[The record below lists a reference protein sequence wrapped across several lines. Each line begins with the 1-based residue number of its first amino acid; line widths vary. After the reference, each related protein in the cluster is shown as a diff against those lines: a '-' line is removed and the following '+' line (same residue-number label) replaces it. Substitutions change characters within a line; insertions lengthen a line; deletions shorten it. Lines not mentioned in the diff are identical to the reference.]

1 MSRVLLFLLLLSQ
14 AKKKKSETA
23 LTTIPFKR
31 SKDIELPVRKMW
43 LFSHLHILF
52 FLLSFCVGVD
62 IKLLLIVS

>member
-1 MSRVLLFLLLLSQ
+1 M
-14 AKKKKSETA
+14 A
-23 LTTIPFKR
+23 LTTVPFKR